1 MGGYGGKKERRNDKM
16 EWLKEILKDEENGEE
31 LYERIGGEIKKR
43 WGDNEKSAQEYE
55 KEIEALKNEISS
67 AKRER
72 IIEKEIEAQGG
83 RNTKAIRALIDEDM
97 IETDEEGNIISID
110 MEKIK
115 KSDPYLFK
123 EIKKAVEGT
132 PENKGG
138 RRKSER
144 NVFFE
149 SAKKAAGI
157 KE

>member
-1 MGGYGGKKERRNDKM
+1 M
-16 EWLKEILKDEENGEE
+16 EWLKEMLKNEKNAEE
-31 LYERIGGEIKKR
+31 LFELIKGGIEKRYGEGAKKAE
-43 WGDNEKSAQEYE
+43 DYE
-55 KEIEALKNEISS
+55 KEIEGLKNEIASVKKEY
-67 AKRER
+67 A
-72 IIEKEIEAQGG
+72 IEKEIMAQGG
-83 RNTKAIRALIDEDM
+83 RNAKAVRALIEDDMLEFDEN
-97 IETDEEGNIISID
+97 GKLISVDI
-110 MEKIK
+110 EKIK

-144 NVFFE
+144 NIFFE

>member
-1 MGGYGGKKERRNDKM
+1 
-16 EWLKEILKDEENGEE
+16 
-31 LYERIGGEIKKR
+31 
-43 WGDNEKSAQEYE
+43 
-55 KEIEALKNEISS
+55 
-67 AKRER
+67 
-72 IIEKEIEAQGG
+72 
-83 RNTKAIRALIDEDM
+83 
-97 IETDEEGNIISID
+97 

-144 NVFFE
+144 NIFFE